1 MRTVVFML
9 AATALSNPASA
20 QSWQEYNYPE
30 YAFTVAFPA
39 KPQVE
44 TTTYQA
50 ATGRAVPAHVYSVRQ
65 NNDLFKVTVAE
76 MAATGLDEKAVLD
89 HAIQL
94 LSGGGKVTFNIP
106 QRIYSVYGRSLGV
119 EGGDGSRS
127 TIAVFD
133 YHGRLYQIEA
143 KALIGQSGSAES
155 FGSSNPWC
163 SPMAARTV
171 LRTSSGHITRLVLAW
186 PSTPRALTTHA
197 ARTHGLEARSRR
209 VMRCVQTKMI
219 SGARIEPI
227 TLRKRKGRRR
237 ILAARFGP
245 S

>member
-9 AATALSNPASA
+9 AATALATNTAAA

-30 YAFTVAFPA
+30 YAFTVTFPA

-76 MAATGLDEKAVLD
+76 MTGTGLDEKAVLD

-94 LSGGGKVTFNIP
+94 LSEGGRVTFNIP

-127 TIAVFD
+127 TISVFD

-143 KALIGQSGSAES
+143 KALVGQSGSAGILRFQQS
-155 FGSSNPWC
+155 LVFTDGGSNRSQDVIRAYHEACPGVAFNP
-163 SPMAARTV
+163 A
-171 LRTSSGHITRLVLAW
+171 GFDD
-186 PSTPRALTTHA
+186 PRCPNP
-197 ARTHGLEARSRR
+197 R
-209 VMRCVQTKMI
+209 
-219 SGARIEPI
+219 P
-227 TLRKRKGRRR
+227 
-237 ILAARFGP
+237 
-245 S
+245 